1 MENILFLLMP
11 YPSFSANSCGEGDPA
26 LYFSVLLSDGLA
38 PTGMG
43 PLPSWTSSF
52 ILTAHQS
59 DSAGWGQKEIF
70 WGSCAVSLAQTA
82 PSGKITTIC
91 SNL

>member
-1 MENILFLLMP
+1 MENIVFLLMP

-26 LYFSVLLSDGLA
+26 LYFSVLFSDRLA

-43 PLPSWTSSF
+43 PLPSWTFSF

-59 DSAGWGQKEIF
+59 DSAGWGRVLSAWRRLRPLER
-70 WGSCAVSLAQTA
+70 
-82 PSGKITTIC
+82 
-91 SNL
+91 